1 MQFQYISCFENVMFE
16 SHSINISTV
25 KIESAYHEYLHLE
38 KKMENAYLVGTER
51 KTVMGFDRSID
62 M

>member
-1 MQFQYISCFENVMFE
+1 MFE